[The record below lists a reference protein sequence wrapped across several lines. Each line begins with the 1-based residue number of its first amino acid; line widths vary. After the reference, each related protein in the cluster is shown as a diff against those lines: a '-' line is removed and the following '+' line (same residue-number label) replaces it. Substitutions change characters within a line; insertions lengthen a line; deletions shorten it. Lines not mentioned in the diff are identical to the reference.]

1 VQTTGADFSKAR
13 LPRAWTEEGRGKQ
26 KKLHHAT
33 TSRADDAY
41 GVKKHSELFVLI
53 PKCEAHGNRRN
64 RVQVVK
70 VDLLFAMP
78 AALGGTW
85 TGPQG

>member
-1 VQTTGADFSKAR
+1 VDGGG
-13 LPRAWTEEGRGKQ
+13 PGKE
-26 KKLHHAT
+26 KKNCT

-70 VDLLFAMP
+70 VDLMFAMP